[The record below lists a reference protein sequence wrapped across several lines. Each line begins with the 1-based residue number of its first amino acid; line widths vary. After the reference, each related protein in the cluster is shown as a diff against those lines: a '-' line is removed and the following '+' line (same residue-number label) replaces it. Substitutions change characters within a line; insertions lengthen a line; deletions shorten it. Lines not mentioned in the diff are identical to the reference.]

1 MKSII
6 VAIFIGA
13 ISATKYLGEPV
24 WSLKS
29 VQDHRTDSTVQK
41 GYGDHSTKAADARPP
56 YQSNIHL
63 NEDEDS
69 SSDSESCDDDSES
82 GSDTESES
90 ETIQTQYFKPTEHG
104 KMGGKYT
111 RVIPARFSSDEDDL
125 LLRSVFNNYAL
136 EGETKDELPD
146 GTFWMD
152 KKSTMALSR
161 EVLATHLALSGN
173 ALESYLSTYFDK
185 AWSHFDVNRTGYVE
199 AVKMPV
205 FERFLSSN
213 QYIHLGE

>member
-1 MKSII
+1 MKSFV

-13 ISATKYLGEPV
+13 ISATQYLGEPI

-29 VQDHRTDSTVQK
+29 VQDHRTDSVVQK
-41 GYGDHSTKAADARPP
+41 GYGDHSTKAANARPP

-63 NEDEDS
+63 NEES
-69 SSDSESCDDDSES
+69 ESSDSDSDDE
-82 GSDTESES
+82 TENL
-90 ETIQTQYFKPTEHG
+90 QTQYFKPTETG
-104 KMGGKYT
+104 KMEGKYT
-111 RVIPARFSSDEDDL
+111 RVIPARLVGDEDDL

-161 EVLATHLALSGN
+161 EVLATHLALSGK
-173 ALESYLSTYFDK
+173 ALDAYLATYFDK